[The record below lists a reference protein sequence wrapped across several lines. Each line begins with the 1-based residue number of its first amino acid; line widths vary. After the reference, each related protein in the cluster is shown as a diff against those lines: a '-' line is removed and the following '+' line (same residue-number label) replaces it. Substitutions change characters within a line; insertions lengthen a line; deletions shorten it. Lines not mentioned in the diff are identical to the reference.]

1 MAYLGKSPWD
11 NSGQMSWHIVP
22 DKDAQYD
29 IGSATQRIRD
39 IYVEGSVIGA
49 IFDLANNQYLQSL
62 NAAGTAYLGLIK
74 ADTSNNTVVNAA
86 TGKDL
91 LLAINGTTKW
101 RVNSSGNLKGANG
114 TSLLWRNVADS
125 ADLTVLTTDASDNTV
140 LNGASGKEIDFQ
152 IGAVTKWRIDSAFSL
167 DGPNNIFLQ
176 FRNAANSAY
185 LSVLK
190 ADASDNT
197 VLNAATG
204 KEVQFQINAVTKW
217 RVDSSFSLDGPNNI
231 YLQFRNAAD
240 SSYIQV
246 LKVDASDATWLN
258 STTGTPI
265 IFGRSGVEQGR
276 FDSSGNLQATTG
288 NVVVNTAGKTL
299 TVKSGANAKAGT
311 VTVNGATGV
320 VVNTTAITANSVIEY
335 GLKTVGGTPGGKP
348 YESAVSVGTSF
359 TVKATAGDTSTYNWV
374 IIDLV

>member
-1 MAYLGKSPWD
+1 MAFLGKSPWD

-29 IGSATQRIRD
+29 IGSATQRIRN
-39 IYVEGSVIGA
+39 IYVEGSVVGA

-62 NAAGTAYLGLIK
+62 NAAGNAYLGLIK
-74 ADTSNNTVVNAA
+74 ADTSDNTVVNAK

-91 LLAINGTTKW
+91 LFAINGTTKW

-167 DGPNNIFLQ
+167 DGPNNIYLQ
-176 FRNAANSAY
+176 FRNAAN
-185 LSVLK
+185 
-190 ADASDNT
+190 
-197 VLNAATG
+197 
-204 KEVQFQINAVTKW
+204 
-217 RVDSSFSLDGPNNI
+217 
-231 YLQFRNAAD
+231 

-246 LKVDASDATWLN
+246 LKVDNADATWLN

-265 IFGRSGVEQGR
+265 IFSRSGVEQGR